1 MALSDDG
8 SLLGLRSE
16 LLVDIKLA
24 RLMFG
29 AQKELIVRDEVQFDP
44 KISAMRPIMARL
56 FKQYYWSCPKY
67 CPIRTPRRMEI
78 QMITALNA
86 SISAQLPTSNNRS
99 TSARCFQ
106 EETTTTWTLPRIVEV
121 AVGLEINSYAC
132 AELN

>member
-44 KISAMRPIMARL
+44 KISAMRP
-56 FKQYYWSCPKY
+56 
-67 CPIRTPRRMEI
+67 
-78 QMITALNA
+78 NHG
-86 SISAQLPTSNNRS
+86 S
-99 TSARCFQ
+99 TVQAI
-106 EETTTTWTLPRIVEV
+106 LLVVP
-121 AVGLEINSYAC
+121 
-132 AELN
+132 

>member
-44 KISAMRPIMARL
+44 KISAMRPHHG
-56 FKQYYWSCPKY
+56 
-67 CPIRTPRRMEI
+67 
-78 QMITALNA
+78 
-86 SISAQLPTSNNRS
+86 S
-99 TSARCFQ
+99 TVQAI
-106 EETTTTWTLPRIVEV
+106 LLVVP
-121 AVGLEINSYAC
+121 
-132 AELN
+132 